1 MIKNFSYVFQN
12 KTLTKT
18 MYKYNYNYS
27 KRTNKSQK
35 IKQLSKKKDAN
46 HYSFI
51 FNVSIVS
58 IVISHNTN
66 IKAGHA
72 TCKGWFY
79 VTNHKNPD
87 MTLEGYGG
95 RALLLLIFS
104 LYNCNIITSVNTD
117 NMSVTI
123 TTTCKEKAIRKLAK
137 HIF

>member
-72 TCKGWFY
+72 TCKGLF
-79 VTNHKNPD
+79 
-87 MTLEGYGG
+87 
-95 RALLLLIFS
+95 LLLI
-104 LYNCNIITSVNTD
+104 
-117 NMSVTI
+117 
-123 TTTCKEKAIRKLAK
+123 IRIRICLLKGMEAEPCYC
-137 HIF
+137 